1 MTPPGPMRAA
11 TELLHFM
18 IARVTDGGEVEKVDF
33 ESARKVVLGDPTGKR
48 FAPECV
54 QICREPDAAWSYIKS
69 RDPELPTYESRRQF
83 LRGEF
88 EPLLSAL
95 EQVEVAPLDELVSKE
110 IDRLGAASLEL
121 AWTKALDRRVA
132 DPEGAITTA
141 RTMLEST
148 CKTLLDDLGVPY
160 KERDD
165 LPALYRELSS
175 SLDLAPSAHTE
186 EQFKAILGACNTI
199 VQELGSLRN
208 RVSDSHG
215 PGRKSYRPA
224 PRHASLAVNL
234 AGSMALFLIQTH
246 VARQQEVNA
255 PAASGV

>member
-1 MTPPGPMRAA
+1 MEAA

-18 IARVTDGGEVEKVDF
+18 IARVTNGGKVPKADF
-33 ESARKVVLGDPTGKR
+33 EAARRAVLSDPTGKR

-54 QICREPDAAWSYIKS
+54 RICREPDAAWSYIKS
-69 RDPELPTYESRRQF
+69 RDPELPSYESRRQF
-83 LRGEF
+83 LRDEF
-88 EPLLSAL
+88 EALFSAL
-95 EQVEVAPLDELVSKE
+95 EQVEVAPLDDLVSKE
-110 IDRLGAASLEL
+110 VDNLGAASLER
-121 AWTKALDRRVA
+121 AWAKALQRRIT

-148 CKTLLDDLGVPY
+148 CKTLLDDLGVAY

-165 LPALYRELSS
+165 LPALYRRLSA
-175 SLDLAPSAHTE
+175 SLGLAPSAHTE
-186 EQFKAILGACNTI
+186 DQFKAILGACHTV

-224 PRHASLAVNL
+224 ARHAALAVNL

-246 VARQQEVNA
+246 EAQQQKRSSSTANA
-255 PAASGV
+255 A